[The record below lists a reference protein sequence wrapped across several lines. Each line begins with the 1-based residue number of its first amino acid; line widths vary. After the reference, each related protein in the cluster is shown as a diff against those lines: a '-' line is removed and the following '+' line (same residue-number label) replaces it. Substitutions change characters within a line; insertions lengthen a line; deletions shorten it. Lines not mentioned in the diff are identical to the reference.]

1 MAKRN
6 AKRPRSTQRKR
17 SIMSLQKDRIGR
29 KAPVFSYYTIK
40 KEGRKGAEQKTPK
53 KPIIS

>member
-1 MAKRN
+1 
-6 AKRPRSTQRKR
+6 
-17 SIMSLQKDRIGR
+17 MSLQKDRIGR